1 MKECEPTHEEIAI
14 VAYKFWEEERRPHGR
29 DVIHWLR
36 AFAHVAHDTKHR
48 SQAKSRKQT
57 RKI

>member
-36 AFAHVAHDTKHR
+36 AFAHVARDVRHT
-48 SQAKSRKQT
+48 SQAGSRKP
-57 RKI
+57 RGKN